1 MRSHTN
7 YGRYL
12 STVIE
17 FAGTHTDPEI
27 GDICNGVSASVIAGI
42 RRKHLKDTGVLIPK
56 TECKRKFH
64 GNQHTKAL
72 EPVTPPPKTLADELW
87 ITKAAI

>member
-27 GDICNGVSASVIAGI
+27 GDICNGVSATVISGI
-42 RRKHLKDTGVLIPK
+42 RRKHLKDTGVLIP
-56 TECKRKFH
+56 
-64 GNQHTKAL
+64 TKAL
-72 EPVTPPPKTLADELW
+72 EPVTPPPKTLATELW